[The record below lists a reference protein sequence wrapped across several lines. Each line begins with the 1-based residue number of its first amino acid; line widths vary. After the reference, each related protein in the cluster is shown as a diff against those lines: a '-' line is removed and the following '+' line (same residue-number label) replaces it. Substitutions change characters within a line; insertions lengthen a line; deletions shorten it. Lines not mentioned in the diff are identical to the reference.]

1 MLQLHLRIF
10 PESLFQLNVSI
21 AKQELTTK
29 GIVKNKPKKKLSS
42 RGEYE
47 VTKVKIIVGI
57 YIKYKSI

>member
-42 RGEYE
+42 RGEYK

-57 YIKYKSI
+57 